1 MIEKHGIHHVFI
13 PSILLCSHMRVPTFK
28 FVGQISKMKDN
39 RVIWVLKRFHEE
51 IEKFEGKQIRIII
64 DDEI

>member
-1 MIEKHGIHHVFI
+1 MKKLNMAKFRFISRISIMGKDEKADPNKLIW
-13 PSILLCSHMRVPTFK
+13 
-28 FVGQISKMKDN
+28 ISKE
-39 RVIWVLKRFHEE
+39 FHKE

>member
-1 MIEKHGIHHVFI
+1 
-13 PSILLCSHMRVPTFK
+13 MRVPTFK